1 MHVAQELV
9 ASLDK
14 LASLP
19 SVYYRVRQALDDP
32 DVSLNTLADL
42 IGSDPALSAALL
54 RLANSAFYGFPRRIE
69 TVSRAIS
76 LAGIEQVGDVIL
88 ASSIAATFG
97 GIRPQRMDMSRFWR
111 SSVRCA
117 LLCRGIAQT
126 QGNGDTERH
135 FLLGLLA
142 DMGHLVMYHAIPD
155 LSDLVMETAGLTL
168 EALASREREVIGCDF
183 AEVGAALASSW
194 RLPVSIGATI
204 GEQLHPEQAGEYA
217 PAAAVLNIVR
227 RIDEMCEAESSLDDT
242 IASLPEPI
250 LILGNIELT
259 DLPSLISD
267 CEAQLHEMLKSLGV
281 SVH

>member
-32 DVSLNTLADL
+32 DVTLNTLSDL

-76 LAGIEQVGDVIL
+76 LAGLTQVGDVIL

-117 LLCRGIAQT
+117 LLCRAIAQT
-126 QGNGDTERH
+126 QGNGETERH

-155 LSDLVMETAGLTL
+155 LSDLVMETSGLTL
-168 EALASREREVIGCDF
+168 DVLAAREREVIGCDF
-183 AEVGAALASSW
+183 AEVGAALASNW
-194 RLPVSIGATI
+194 RMPVSIGATV

-217 PAAAVLNIVR
+217 APAAVLNIVR
-227 RIDEMCEAESSLDDT
+227 RIDEMCEAGSSLDDT
-242 IASLPEPI
+242 IASLPESI
-250 LILGNIELT
+250 LVLGNIDVTELPT
-259 DLPSLISD
+259 LICD
-267 CEAQLHEMLKSLGV
+267 CEAQLHEMLESLGV
-281 SVH
+281 SR

>member
-32 DVSLNTLADL
+32 DISLNTLSDL

-54 RLANSAFYGFPRRIE
+54 RLANSAFYGYPRRIE
-69 TVSRAIS
+69 TISRAIS
-76 LAGIEQVGDVIL
+76 LAGLEQVGDVIL

-97 GIRPQRMDMSRFWR
+97 GIRPQRMDMARFWR
-111 SSVRCA
+111 GSVRCA

-126 QGNGDTERH
+126 QGSNDTERH

-155 LSDLVMETAGLTL
+155 LSDLVMGTAGMSL
-168 EALASREREVIGCDF
+168 EALATRERQLIGCDF
-183 AEVGAALASSW
+183 AEVGAALAQSW
-194 RLPVSIGATI
+194 RMPVSIGATV
-204 GEQLHPEQAGEYA
+204 GEQLHPESAGEYSQG
-217 PAAAVLNIVR
+217 AAVLNIVR
-227 RIDEMCEAESSLDDT
+227 RIDEMCEAGASLDDT
-242 IASLPEPI
+242 IASLPESI
-250 LILGNIELT
+250 LVLGDIET
-259 DLPSLISD
+259 EELPSLIVH
-267 CEAQLHEMLKSLGV
+267 CEAQLHEMLASLGIAA
-281 SVH
+281 S

>member
-32 DVSLNTLADL
+32 DVSINTLSEL
-42 IGSDPALSAALL
+42 IGNDPALSAALL

-76 LAGIEQVGDVIL
+76 LAGLEQVGDVIL

-111 SSVRCA
+111 RSVRCA

-155 LSDLVMETAGLTL
+155 LSDLVMETAGLSL
-168 EALASREREVIGCDF
+168 ELLAQREREVIGCDF

-194 RLPVSIGATI
+194 RMPVSIGATI
-204 GEQLHPEQAGEYA
+204 GEQLHPEQAGEFA
-217 PAAAVLNIVR
+217 SAAAVLNIVR
-227 RIDEMCEAESSLDDT
+227 LVDEMCETGTPLDDIIT
-242 IASLPEPI
+242 SLPEPI
-250 LILGNIELT
+250 LMLADIEIS
-259 DLPSLISD
+259 DLPSLIGHS
-267 CEAQLHEMLKSLGV
+267 EAQLHEMLESLGI
-281 SVH
+281 SAT

>member
-32 DVSLNTLADL
+32 DVSLNTLAEL

-76 LAGIEQVGDVIL
+76 LAGLEQVGDVIL

-117 LLCRGIAQT
+117 LLCRGIAQA
-126 QGNGDTERH
+126 QGNGETERH

-168 EALASREREVIGCDF
+168 EALAAREREVIGCDF
-183 AEVGAALASSW
+183 AEVGAALASNW
-194 RLPVSIGATI
+194 RMPVSIGATV

-217 PAAAVLNIVR
+217 AAAAVLNIVR
-227 RIDEMCEAESSLDDT
+227 RIDEMCEAGSSLDDT
-242 IASLPEPI
+242 IASLPESI
-250 LILGNIELT
+250 LVLGNIDT
-259 DLPSLISD
+259 ADLPSLICD
-267 CEAQLHEMLKSLGV
+267 CEAQLHEMLESLGV
-281 SVH
+281 STH